1 MSKVTKGNGNVFA
14 DLDLPESDELLAKAE
29 LTRQIFNIIKHRK
42 LTQKVAA
49 KLLGV
54 AQPDVS
60 NLMNGRFTGFSTE
73 RLFHLLN
80 ALDRDVDIIVRRKP
94 DGQKIARVSVVSG

>member
-1 MSKVTKGNGNVFA
+1 MSNVTKSSGNVFT
-14 DLDLPESDELLAKAE
+14 DLDLPGSEGLLAKAE
-29 LTRQIFNIIKHRK
+29 LTRQIYNIIKGRK
-42 LTQKVAA
+42 LTQKAAA
-49 KLLGV
+49 KLLGI

-80 ALDRDVDIIVRRKP
+80 ALDRDIEIVVRRKP
-94 DGQKIARVSVVSG
+94 AKRKEARVSVIAA

>member
-1 MSKVTKGNGNVFA
+1 MTKIAKGSGNVFEDLGLLEA
-14 DLDLPESDELLAKAE
+14 DDLQAKAE
-29 LTRQIFNIIKHRK
+29 ITRQIHNIIKERK
-42 LTQKVAA
+42 LTQKAAA
-49 KLLGV
+49 KLLGI

-80 ALDRDVDIIVRRKP
+80 ALDRDVEIVIRRKP
-94 DGQKIARVSVVSG
+94 TNRKAAGVRVVAA

>member
-1 MSKVTKGNGNVFA
+1 MTKITKGSGNVFE
-14 DLDLPESDELLAKAE
+14 DLGLPGAEDLHAKAE
-29 LTRQIFNIIKHRK
+29 ITRQIYTIIKEGK
-42 LTQKVAA
+42 LTQKAAA
-49 KLLGV
+49 KRLGI

-80 ALDRDVDIIVRRKP
+80 ALDRDVEIIIRRKP
-94 DGQKIARVSVVSG
+94 AKQKTARVKVVAA